1 MIMRTHDEL
10 AHDDESGTTLIELT
24 IVLALVS
31 IVGLL
36 LFGFLSS
43 VFATTSRMT
52 KDTETEKSIL
62 FALRPLTENV
72 RSASA
77 VAVTYPATT
86 SCTAAGS
93 YPTGYANCLGITIAR
108 PSAGQLT
115 CPKSVM
121 VYGLKSDGVLRED
134 RTDYSFVAGVCS
146 VSTSNI
152 GRLLLTNVVNGGTP
166 LFTYFDAFGNQL
178 DPNAA
183 GQTTGP
189 FAGAVTVRVSL
200 SVRYSASSPL
210 LSYTSDLAMRNNR

>member
-1 MIMRTHDEL
+1 MTMRTHDES
-10 AHDDESGTTLIELT
+10 AHDESGTTLIELT
-24 IVLALVS
+24 VVLALVS
-31 IVGLL
+31 LVGLL

-43 VFATTSRMT
+43 VFSTTSRMT
-52 KDTETEKSIL
+52 NDTETEKSIL

-72 RSASA
+72 RSAST
-77 VAVTYPATT
+77 VAITYPSTT
-86 SCTAAGS
+86 SCTAGGS

-108 PSAGQLT
+108 PSAGELT

-121 VYGLKSDGVLRED
+121 VYGLKADGVLRED
-134 RTDYSFVAGVCS
+134 RTDYKFVSGVCS
-146 VSTSNI
+146 VSTSYI
-152 GRLLLTNVVNGGTP
+152 GRTMLKNVVNGATP

-189 FAGAVTVRVSL
+189 FASAVTARVSL

-210 LSYTSDLAMRNNR
+210 LSYTSDLALRNNR